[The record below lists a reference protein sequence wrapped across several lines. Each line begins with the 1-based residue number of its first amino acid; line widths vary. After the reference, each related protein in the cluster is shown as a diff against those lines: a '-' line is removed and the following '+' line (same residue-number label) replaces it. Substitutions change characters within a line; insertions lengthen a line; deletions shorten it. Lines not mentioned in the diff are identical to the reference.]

1 MTSTGELWDKSLEID
16 IDWDTDGS
24 IYSFEGE
31 VASDDYYRITCYE
44 CMTEE
49 FLSSNASV
57 EAVNEV
63 IYNMCDCNGENVK
76 DVEIAERIKSV
87 FTCGRC
93 GNDQAFEK
101 IGKEIFCNHCAKEIR
116 NYIQ

>member
-24 IYSFEGE
+24 IYSFEAE

-44 CMTEE
+44 CKSQE
-49 FLSSNASV
+49 FLNFNATV
-57 EAVNEV
+57 DVVNWEMQ
-63 IYNMCDCNGENVK
+63 NMCDCTQNVK
-76 DVEIAERIKSV
+76 DVEIAEKIKSV

-101 IGKEIFCNHCAKEIR
+101 IGKEIFCNDCAKEIR